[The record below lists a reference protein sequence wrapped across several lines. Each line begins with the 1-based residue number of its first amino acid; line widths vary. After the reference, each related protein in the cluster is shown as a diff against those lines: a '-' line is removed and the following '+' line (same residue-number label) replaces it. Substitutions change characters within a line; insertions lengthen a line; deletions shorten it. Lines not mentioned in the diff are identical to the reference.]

1 MTILEANK
9 LEIGFGFGPVL
20 QGLSFVVAE
29 GDRVSIVGQNGC
41 GKSTLLRILS
51 GEEKPDDGVVSI
63 KKGTKIAYLKQ
74 TVPDD
79 VDAREVTEILRE
91 EFFEL
96 DARAKVLIDLEQ
108 EMNTCTDHEAL
119 DALVHRYSRLTES
132 FMNDGGYDI
141 ENTIAYVT
149 NGLKIPDRIL
159 KQNYMT
165 LSGGEKTLVHFA
177 KILLSKPDLLLLDEP
192 TNHLDIERV
201 EWLEGYLSKLK
212 GTVIIVSHDRYF
224 LDKVSKK
231 VFEIENK
238 TGTMYHGNYTSYVKQ
253 KEENELKAFNE
264 YKNEQRKISAMEEA
278 VKKLKEW
285 GERGDNPTLFRRAK
299 AIEKK
304 LDEMR
309 ETATEKPRTTNA
321 LPISFISSGRAS
333 NDAIVLKDFS
343 LLIGDHILL
352 ENANA
357 SIHFYDKVAL
367 VGANGSGKTTLIKTL
382 LGEYDGYLG
391 TKKLGT
397 NLHIG
402 YLPQILMF
410 ENSKESVLDYFHY
423 LTGHNEADSRKL
435 LAKFQ
440 FYQNDVFKSVG
451 SLSGGE
457 KIRIK
462 LAVLLQKQVNML
474 VFDEP
479 TNHIDIS
486 TREVLEETLKQFAG
500 PVLFVSHDRYF
511 INNLANKVIEIANQK
526 LNTFDGNYDDYKRAL
541 TPKVVLEEIKP
552 IKPTPPKKKKK

>member
-20 QGLSFVVAE
+20 KDLSFVVAE

-63 KKGTKIAYLKQ
+63 KKGTKVAYLKQ

-96 DARAKVLIDLEQ
+96 DARAKVLIDLEE
-108 EMNTCTDHEAL
+108 EMNTCTNHEAL
-119 DALVHRYSRLTES
+119 DTLVHRYSRLTES

-141 ENTIAYVT
+141 ENTIACVT

-264 YKNEQRKISAMEEA
+264 YKNEQRKMSAMEEA

-304 LDEMR
+304 LDELR

-321 LPISFISSGRAS
+321 LPISFVSAGRAS
-333 NDAIVLKDFS
+333 NDAVVLKDFS

-352 ENANA
+352 ENSNA

-367 VGANGSGKTTLIKTL
+367 IGANGSGKTTLIKTL
-382 LGEYDGYLG
+382 LDEYNGYLG

-457 KIRIK
+457 KIRLK

-541 TPKVVLEEIKP
+541 APKVILEEIKP
-552 IKPTPPKKKKK
+552 SKPTPPKKKKK